1 MIFYLAV
8 RPSDFRKRLKQLLGD
23 PFTKR
28 VQLISYNH
36 FFNSQKLWAGSYIFA
51 DLERLSPQLAE
62 RAGKY
67 WRELE
72 SSGLRVKLYNHPIKV
87 MRRFELLRS
96 LHEKRYQE
104 WNVYRVTDQ
113 V

>member
-51 DLERLSPQLAE
+51 CQQLLDPKADSLMSFNEMDLRYYIEQPKKTQR
-62 RAGKY
+62 G
-67 WRELE
+67 
-72 SSGLRVKLYNHPIKV
+72 
-87 MRRFELLRS
+87 
-96 LHEKRYQE
+96 EKRSARLK
-104 WNVYRVTDQ
+104 NANTSVPVINPSCTDE
-113 V
+113 VR